1 MKRCRLQNALI
12 CLLLVCAFSISLA
25 VPAFAADDVKGTIS
39 LEANGKSTT
48 LAVLL
53 RDGVW
58 YAEIQSLAKIAVC
71 NSDRDSK
78 GESVLTTKAAV
89 SQNNGKVVF
98 TRENTVLNY
107 QPIILYTCD
116 KDKNV
121 QVDDSYYVPLEE
133 ASKALGIH
141 FTATDGKLYSKTT
154 RTVKDLREDLNYV
167 FSAPNFNASSIII
180 DPSTHWATIE
190 TASRVYAALPFV
202 GDGSVVGTLLGTDED
217 DRFMKAFTN
226 ILILDEDMSNICV
239 DLSNWL
245 SDSET
250 ERDILSTVLE
260 EMSKMDG
267 ELKQYA
273 ETFEGRNDKVD
284 ASKLKELMSITAL
297 IQVASRF
304 DESVVY
310 GWTDIFQKSENKRVK
325 KTAQKVFNS
334 IYKSKDFQVTTE
346 HLGIRFVLERIQD
359 NLEEYLNNL
368 EEYLKEKKNININLN
383 LNLEPEGMNKLIAY
397 IGAQKIDSITN
408 GSSISNAVIYM
419 SIYTTIQNEIREY
432 YYKNRESMNQPDVA
446 EKLLCAGRLYTK
458 CIYEEYKNFSFDN
471 DIKDSAQNAD
481 NCFRNTLKLLMSYEA
496 EECVEEID
504 NSDFFNTLTENYA
517 SLVHTP
523 PTIPY
528 LGDVPIFIGCTVS
541 EATEVLG
548 TNYERDYEEGSAALI
563 FDDSN
568 LVLVLD
574 GEYYNQ
580 ELTGKEKIYYQVVYG
595 NQKLS
600 ANLTT
605 RSTIQEIAA
614 YQLAQGSMIYPL
626 SDNGNFDC
634 YDSYIVDS
642 TGKYILTY
650 QFESIGSNVS
660 PVSVEISKNDRG
672 LKTSWSDYTRLW
684 TCMDHGLPKN
694 VVLLQVDDISTNSI
708 TFSIDWGG
716 FWSLEE
722 TTVSLVN
729 GVGSFFDGY
738 GVSGSIQISD
748 GTIKLRV
755 DETDTKYVD
764 TGWFTFVVSSF

>member
-1 MKRCRLQNALI
+1 MKRCRVQNALI

-39 LEANGKSTT
+39 LEVNGKSTT

-217 DRFMKAFTN
+217 DRFVKAFTN

-239 DLSNWL
+239 DLSNLL

-260 EMSKMDG
+260 EMAKMDG

-273 ETFEGRNDKVD
+273 ETFEGMNDKVD
-284 ASKLKELMSITAL
+284 ASQLKEVMSITAL
-297 IQVASRF
+297 IEVASRF
-304 DESVVY
+304 DESVVLMY
-310 GWTDIFQKSENKRVK
+310 KDIFQNSKNKRVK
-325 KTAQKVFNS
+325 KTAQMAFDS
-334 IYKSKDFQVTTE
+334 IYPDKALKTMGENWAVGLV
-346 HLGIRFVLERIQD
+346 LGRIENRLEKV
-359 NLEEYLNNL
+359 NLEAEG
-368 EEYLKEKKNININLN
+368 INKI
-383 LNLEPEGMNKLIAY
+383 IQY
-397 IGAQKIDSITN
+397 IGAKTIDSVTN

-432 YYKNRESMNQPDVA
+432 YYKNRESMDQTDVA

-458 CIYEEYKNFSFDN
+458 CIYEEYKNCSFDSE
-471 DIKDSAQNAD
+471 IKDSVQSAD

-496 EECVEEID
+496 KECVEEIN
-504 NSDFFNTLTENYA
+504 NSNFIEYLTNDYQHLVSTAVSESEESETESVPVQYTAPFVRIYQSLLRTTYNEISDVSMYKYYVYDINGDGTPELFIGHGTCRADYTIDVYTIKNQYA
-517 SLVHTP
+517 SYIGNVF
-523 PTIPY
+523 
-528 LGDVPIFIGCTVS
+528 GDELLAIEDGICGYYAQMGGEVVNVYSMNGDSITEDNFYEHDAGETYTEFSFLPSYDITDFSGLNWTVNPETGNNS
-541 EATEVLG
+541 EMLKKI
-548 TNYERDYEEGSAALI
+548 S
-563 FDDSN
+563 
-568 LVLVLD
+568 
-574 GEYYNQ
+574 GEY
-580 ELTGKEKIYYQVVYG
+580 
-595 NQKLS
+595 
-600 ANLTT
+600 
-605 RSTIQEIAA
+605 
-614 YQLAQGSMIYPL
+614 
-626 SDNGNFDC
+626 
-634 YDSYIVDS
+634 
-642 TGKYILTY
+642 
-650 QFESIGSNVS
+650 
-660 PVSVEISKNDRG
+660 
-672 LKTSWSDYTRLW
+672 
-684 TCMDHGLPKN
+684 
-694 VVLLQVDDISTNSI
+694 
-708 TFSIDWGG
+708 
-716 FWSLEE
+716 
-722 TTVSLVN
+722 
-729 GVGSFFDGY
+729 
-738 GVSGSIQISD
+738 
-748 GTIKLRV
+748 
-755 DETDTKYVD
+755 
-764 TGWFTFVVSSF
+764 

>member
-1 MKRCRLQNALI
+1 MKKCRLQNALI

-39 LEANGKSTT
+39 LEVNGKSTT

-89 SQNNGKVVF
+89 SQNNGTVVF

-141 FTATDGKLYSKTT
+141 FTATDGKLYSKAT
-154 RTVKDLREDLNYV
+154 RTVKDLKEDLNYV
-167 FSAPNFNASSIII
+167 FSASNFNASSIII

-190 TASRVYAALPFV
+190 TASRLYAMLPFV

-239 DLSNWL
+239 DLSNWF

-260 EMSKMDG
+260 EMAKMDG

-273 ETFEGRNDKVD
+273 ETFEGINEKVD
-284 ASKLKELMSITAL
+284 TSQLKEFMSIAAL

-304 DESVVY
+304 DESVVLMY
-310 GWTDIFQKSENKRVK
+310 KDIFQNSKNKRVK
-325 KTAQKVFNS
+325 KTAQMAFDS
-334 IYKSKDFQVTTE
+334 IYPDKALKTMGENWAVGLV
-346 HLGIRFVLERIQD
+346 LGRIENRLEKV
-359 NLEEYLNNL
+359 NLEAEG
-368 EEYLKEKKNININLN
+368 INKI
-383 LNLEPEGMNKLIAY
+383 IQY
-397 IGAQKIDSITN
+397 IGAKTIDSVTN

-432 YYKNRESMNQPDVA
+432 YYKNRESMDQTDIA

-458 CIYEEYKNFSFDN
+458 CIYEEYKNCSFDSE
-471 DIKDSAQNAD
+471 IKDSVQSAD

-496 EECVEEID
+496 KECVEEIN
-504 NSDFFNTLTENYA
+504 NSNFIEYLTNDYQHLVSTAVSESEESETESVPVQYTAPFVRIYQSLLRTTYNEISDVSMYKYYVYDINGDGTPELFIGHGTCRADYTIDVYTIKNQYA
-517 SLVHTP
+517 SY
-523 PTIPY
+523 IGNIF
-528 LGDVPIFIGCTVS
+528 GDELLAIEDGICGYYAQMGGEVVNVYSMNGDSITEDNFYEHDAGETYTEFSFLPSYDITDFSGLNWTVNPETGNNS
-541 EATEVLG
+541 EMLKKI
-548 TNYERDYEEGSAALI
+548 S
-563 FDDSN
+563 
-568 LVLVLD
+568 
-574 GEYYNQ
+574 GEY
-580 ELTGKEKIYYQVVYG
+580 
-595 NQKLS
+595 
-600 ANLTT
+600 
-605 RSTIQEIAA
+605 
-614 YQLAQGSMIYPL
+614 
-626 SDNGNFDC
+626 
-634 YDSYIVDS
+634 
-642 TGKYILTY
+642 
-650 QFESIGSNVS
+650 
-660 PVSVEISKNDRG
+660 
-672 LKTSWSDYTRLW
+672 
-684 TCMDHGLPKN
+684 
-694 VVLLQVDDISTNSI
+694 
-708 TFSIDWGG
+708 
-716 FWSLEE
+716 
-722 TTVSLVN
+722 
-729 GVGSFFDGY
+729 
-738 GVSGSIQISD
+738 
-748 GTIKLRV
+748 
-755 DETDTKYVD
+755 
-764 TGWFTFVVSSF
+764 